1 MDKCFKDRELLKQ
14 EELIFALPTIIKNE
28 RYNMFSIYIY
38 RKEYNSLFYFFIFKN
53 NNNFYIIRSHTFRR
67 LQWNGFKNFW
77 DVKFFTISHL

>member
-38 RKEYNSLFYFFIFKN
+38 IYIEKN
-53 NNNFYIIRSHTFRR
+53 TIP
-67 LQWNGFKNFW
+67 
-77 DVKFFTISHL
+77 FFTFLFLKIIIIFIL